1 MHFAFLPP
9 EVNSARIYAG
19 PGAGSMLSAAWAW
32 DELANELHTTASN
45 LESVVSELTS
55 EPWEGPSA
63 ASMAASAASQ
73 VAWLSTAAAQAGQT
87 SAQVRAAVVAYEAA
101 HAMTVP
107 PPVIAS
113 NRAQL
118 MSLIATNVLGQ
129 NTAAIAATEVAYAE
143 MWAQDVAVMYGYAG
157 TSRAASEVTPFAP
170 PRPTTDQGGVIAQSA
185 AAARAAATSAGHAQA
200 ALASGTLMSAVPNAL
215 RALTAAPFGLTGFS
229 DFTNVYDLVELG
241 SEFLGNGFGLI
252 GVSGAAGFISEAE
265 HNAVG
270 PGAGEKAP
278 AAPQR
283 PAGTGKAARPHA
295 AATSV
300 SAHMGGG
307 GSRGRLSVPAG
318 WTSAAPEMRLA
329 AVESPIAGSVPGPRS
344 GLGPFGDMPLF
355 GGTPLMAFPSR
366 GASGSREDRPV
377 DEGAPGSRVRA
388 GAAVG
393 DREQRSRTA
402 SSGRPSGTTTELRE
416 ITEVLGRLAELRDR
430 GALTDTEFVE
440 QKQRLLGGR

>member
-73 VAWLSTAAAQAGQT
+73 VAWLNIAAAQAGQT
-87 SAQVRAAVVAYEAA
+87 SAQARAAVAAYEAA

-129 NTAAIAATEVAYAE
+129 NTPAIAATEVAYAE
-143 MWAQDVAVMYGYAG
+143 MWAQDVAAMYGYAG
-157 TSRAASEVTPFAP
+157 TSRAAAEVTPFDP
-170 PRPTTDQGGVIAQSA
+170 PRPATDQGGVIAQSA

-215 RALTAAPFGLTGFS
+215 RALGRTLRFDRLFGLHEC
-229 DFTNVYDLVELG
+229 L
-241 SEFLGNGFGLI
+241 
-252 GVSGAAGFISEAE
+252 
-265 HNAVG
+265 
-270 PGAGEKAP
+270 
-278 AAPQR
+278 
-283 PAGTGKAARPHA
+283 
-295 AATSV
+295 
-300 SAHMGGG
+300 
-307 GSRGRLSVPAG
+307 
-318 WTSAAPEMRLA
+318 
-329 AVESPIAGSVPGPRS
+329 
-344 GLGPFGDMPLF
+344 
-355 GGTPLMAFPSR
+355 
-366 GASGSREDRPV
+366 
-377 DEGAPGSRVRA
+377 
-388 GAAVG
+388 
-393 DREQRSRTA
+393 
-402 SSGRPSGTTTELRE
+402 
-416 ITEVLGRLAELRDR
+416 
-430 GALTDTEFVE
+430 
-440 QKQRLLGGR
+440 

>member
-1 MHFAFLPP
+1 
-9 EVNSARIYAG
+9 
-19 PGAGSMLSAAWAW
+19 MLSAAWAW
-32 DELANELHTTASN
+32 DELANELHTTAAN

-185 AAARAAATSAGHAQA
+185 AAAGAAATSAGHAQA
-200 ALASGTLMSAVPNAL
+200 ALSSGALMSAVPNAL
-215 RALTAAPFGLTGFS
+215 QALAAAPFGLTGFS
-229 DFTNVYDLVELG
+229 NFTNVYDLVELSSG
-241 SEFLGNGFGLI
+241 FLGNGFGLI

-265 HNAVG
+265 HNVAG
-270 PGAGEKAP
+270 PGAGEKAQAAP
-278 AAPQR
+278 AAPER
-283 PAGTGKAARPHA
+283 PAGTGKAARPPE

-300 SAHMGGG
+300 SAQMGGA

-329 AVESPIAGSVPGPRS
+329 AAEAPIAGSVPAPRS

-366 GASGSREDRPV
+366 AASGSREDRPG
-377 DEGAPGSRVRA
+377 DEGGAPGSRVRA

-402 SSGRPSGTTTELRE
+402 SSGRPAGTAAELRE
-416 ITEVLGRLAELRDR
+416 ITEVLGKLAELRDR